1 MKKII
6 AIAFAAFT
14 LNSMAQSF
22 EGSIEFVHENA
33 KGSTKNIY
41 YAKNELV
48 RLEQFS
54 KTTNK
59 PEGAFVFD
67 TKSKTIKFI
76 SHGRKVWGEY
86 KPETAPILKGTPEI
100 TKGGTKKLVGIVC
113 QEYTVVYKEENLKI
127 VYYIAK
133 GKYDFFNEVINLWNR
148 KDKQSTVYRALIK
161 ELPKGSIPMLSIEYG
176 ADGKQVSKL
185 EVVKIK
191 TLDLLPEEVS
201 VPEDYKKFQE

>member
-1 MKKII
+1 MKQL
-6 AIAFAAFT
+6 FT
-14 LNSMAQSF
+14 VLLSSLVLTTYAQSF
-22 EGSIEFVHENA
+22 EGTVEFNHENT

-41 YAKNELV
+41 YVKDNLV

-54 KTTNK
+54 KTTSK

-67 TKSKTIKFI
+67 LKINNIKFI
-76 SHGRKVWGEY
+76 SHGRKVWGDY
-86 KPETAPILKGTPEI
+86 KPETAPVLKGSPEI
-100 TKGGTKKLVGIVC
+100 TKGGMKKLQGQNC
-113 QEYTVVYKEENLKI
+113 QEYTVEYKEENLKI

-133 GKYDFFNEVINLWNR
+133 GKFDFFNPLVTLWNR
-148 KDKQSTVYRALIK
+148 KDKQSTVYRMLMK

-185 EVVKIK
+185 EIKKIK
-191 TLDLLPEEVS
+191 DQDLLPEEVA

>member
-6 AIAFAAFT
+6 AIVFAAFA
-14 LNSMAQSF
+14 LNSNAQSF
-22 EGSIEFVHENA
+22 EGSVEFVHENA
-33 KGSTKNIY
+33 KGATKNIY
-41 YAKNELV
+41 YAKDELV

-86 KPETAPILKGTPEI
+86 KPENAPVLKGTPEI
-100 TKGGTKKLVGIVC
+100 TKGGTKKLVGLVC
-113 QEYTVVYKEENLKI
+113 QEYTVFFKEENLKI
-127 VYYIAK
+127 VYYIAN
-133 GKYDFFNEVINLWNR
+133 GKYDFFNNVINLWNR
-148 KDKQSTVYRALIK
+148 KDKQSTVYRMLIK

-185 EVVKIK
+185 EIVKIK
-191 TLDLLPEEVS
+191 KLDLLPEEVA
-201 VPEDYKKFQE
+201 VPENYKKFQE